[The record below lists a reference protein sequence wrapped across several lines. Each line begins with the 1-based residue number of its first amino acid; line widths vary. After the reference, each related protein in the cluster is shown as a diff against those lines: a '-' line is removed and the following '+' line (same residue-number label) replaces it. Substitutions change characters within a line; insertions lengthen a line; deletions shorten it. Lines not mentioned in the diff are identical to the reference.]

1 MIADCTGSQRKII
14 LNLGINNTHSVLDVG
29 CGNGEK
35 TYFISQHAQRVIG
48 IDPDE
53 NQIKAANI
61 KFPGKNLSF
70 QVGQGESL
78 SFPSSSFNSV
88 LFNESFHHIPI
99 EKQIGAIRESWRV
112 LEPEGKL
119 LITEPIYGKGSF
131 EEISKFYNDEQKP
144 RMSAINTIESTI
156 NKEFRLASKQKIH
169 IEYSCKG
176 FDDLYQNNIKTKPYA
191 NWNDTNKQ
199 KIIDI
204 LNRCDKTPKGDLII
218 DYFATVWLLS
228 KR

>member
-1 MIADCTGSQRKII
+1 MIADRTGSQREII
-14 LNLGINNTHSVLDVG
+14 LNLGINNANSVLDVG

-53 NQIKAANI
+53 NQIKAAKIN
-61 KFPGKNLSF
+61 FAGKNLYF

-99 EKQIGAIRESWRV
+99 EKQIEAIRESWRV

-119 LITEPIYGKGSF
+119 LITEPIYGRGSF
-131 EEISKFYNDEQKP
+131 EEILQFYNDEQTP
-144 RMSAINTIESTI
+144 RMYAVKAIESTI
-156 NKEFRLASKQKIH
+156 NKEFRVVSKQEIH
-169 IEYSCKG
+169 IKYSCKG

-191 NWNDTNKQ
+191 NWNDTSKQ

-204 LNRCDKTPKGDLII
+204 LNRCDKTPEGELII